1 MENFIHLFNSGGFVM
16 YPLLILS
23 LITFAI
29 AVERFYYFRN
39 NRKGSKT
46 FFHGVYHA
54 AAAKDWDV
62 VRQLCSEFPSALS
75 RVIEQGMAHDKSEA
89 AMKSA
94 FEDRMSMESIS
105 FHRYLDYLSAIVT
118 IAPLLGLLGTVTG
131 MIQTFSVLDNG
142 GGAAAIT
149 GGVGEALVATASG
162 LCVAIIAFCFYTYF
176 DHQLDTL
183 VTDTER
189 LCSTV
194 LGAKKESW
202 DEA

>member
-23 LITFAI
+23 LITLAI
-29 AVERFYYFRN
+29 AIERFYYFRN

-75 RVIEQGMAHDKSEA
+75 RVIANGMAHDKSEA

>member
-23 LITFAI
+23 LITLAI

-142 GGAAAIT
+142 SGAAAIT

>member
-23 LITFAI
+23 LITLAI

-194 LGAKKESW
+194 IGAKKERW
-202 DEA
+202 DDA

>member
-23 LITFAI
+23 LITLAI
-29 AVERFYYFRN
+29 AIERFYYFRN

-75 RVIEQGMAHDKSEA
+75 RVIGQGMAHDQSEA

-142 GGAAAIT
+142 GGAGAIT

-194 LGAKKESW
+194 LGVKKESW

>member
-23 LITFAI
+23 LITLAI
-29 AVERFYYFRN
+29 AIERFYYFRN

-75 RVIEQGMAHDKSEA
+75 RVIEQGMAHDQSEA
-89 AMKSA
+89 SMKSA

-118 IAPLLGLLGTVTG
+118 ISPLLGLLGTVTG
-131 MIQTFSVLDNG
+131 MIQTFSVLDSG

-194 LGAKKESW
+194 IGAKKESW

>member
-23 LITFAI
+23 LITLAI
-29 AVERFYYFRN
+29 AIERFYYFRN

-194 LGAKKESW
+194 IGAKKESW

>member
-23 LITFAI
+23 LITLAI

-62 VRQLCSEFPSALS
+62 VRQLCTEFPSALS
-75 RVIEQGMAHDKSEA
+75 RVIANGMAHDKSEA

-149 GGVGEALVATASG
+149 GGVGEALVATATG

>member
-23 LITFAI
+23 LITLAI

-75 RVIEQGMAHDKSEA
+75 RVIEQGMAHDQSEA

-194 LGAKKESW
+194 IGAKKESW

>member
-23 LITFAI
+23 LVTLAI

>member
-23 LITFAI
+23 LITLAI

-62 VRQLCSEFPSALS
+62 VRQLCSEFPSSLS

>member
-1 MENFIHLFNSGGFVM
+1 
-16 YPLLILS
+16 
-23 LITFAI
+23 
-29 AVERFYYFRN
+29 
-39 NRKGSKT
+39 
-46 FFHGVYHA
+46 
-54 AAAKDWDV
+54 
-62 VRQLCSEFPSALS
+62 
-75 RVIEQGMAHDKSEA
+75 
-89 AMKSA
+89 MKSA

>member
-23 LITFAI
+23 LITLAI

-105 FHRYLDYLSAIVT
+105 FHRYLDYLSAVVT
-118 IAPLLGLLGTVTG
+118 ISPLLGLLGTVTG
-131 MIQTFSVLDNG
+131 MIQTFSVLDSG

-194 LGAKKESW
+194 IGAKKESW

>member
-23 LITFAI
+23 LITLAI

-118 IAPLLGLLGTVTG
+118 ISPLLGLLGTVTG
-131 MIQTFSVLDNG
+131 MIQTFSVLDSG

-194 LGAKKESW
+194 IGAKKESW

>member
-1 MENFIHLFNSGGFVM
+1 MEKFIHLFDSGGFVM

-23 LITFAI
+23 LITLAI
-29 AVERFYYFRN
+29 AIERFYYFRN

>member
-23 LITFAI
+23 LITLAI

-75 RVIEQGMAHDKSEA
+75 RIIEQGMAHDKSEA

-194 LGAKKESW
+194 IGAKKESW

>member
-23 LITFAI
+23 LITLAI

-54 AAAKDWDV
+54 AAARDWDV
-62 VRQLCSEFPSALS
+62 VRQLCTEFPSALS
-75 RVIEQGMAHDKSEA
+75 RVIANGMAHDKSEA

-149 GGVGEALVATASG
+149 GGVGEALVATATG

>member
-23 LITFAI
+23 LITLAI
-29 AVERFYYFRN
+29 AFERFYYFRN

-62 VRQLCSEFPSALS
+62 VRQLCTEFPSAVS
-75 RVIEQGMAHDKSEA
+75 RVIANGMAHDKSEA

>member
-23 LITFAI
+23 LITLAI

-75 RVIEQGMAHDKSEA
+75 RVIASGMAHDKSEA

-131 MIQTFSVLDNG
+131 MIQTFSVLDSG
-142 GGAAAIT
+142 GGAGAIT

>member
-23 LITFAI
+23 LITLAI

-75 RVIEQGMAHDKSEA
+75 RVIASGMAHDKSEA

-118 IAPLLGLLGTVTG
+118 ISPLLGLLGTVTG

-194 LGAKKESW
+194 IGAKKESW